1 MKKYSEQIFI
11 LKIYISFK
19 LFKNHYFKYLIIQ
32 IKMTTQILNSRY
44 EIFDPTNIRIGS
56 QGVVFFVKDKKAFKL
71 FKKTVLEDSLE
82 KRGRLNQIRAKIRSE
97 IFSSLEDNND
107 QIPKLPHENLL
118 INEIIREYLEFNE

>member
-1 MKKYSEQIFI
+1 M
-11 LKIYISFK
+11 
-19 LFKNHYFKYLIIQ
+19 
-32 IKMTTQILNSRY
+32 
-44 EIFDPTNIRIGS
+44 
-56 QGVVFFVKDKKAFKL
+56 
-71 FKKTVLEDSLE
+71 EDSLE